1 MNILI
6 RVVIFQALWF
16 LFAYWGQ
23 LPHHWLVPLIAIIA
37 VLLDWKLSKSTLP
50 LKSLMIFILI
60 LIISGLLVDGILFGS
75 QLLNK
80 PNHHGPLSPLNMWGF
95 WIIFA
100 PYYDFAFEKFYQ
112 KLWLAVLF
120 AGIGGPLAYR
130 GGAALAGFT
139 IEPMGFALI
148 SILWM
153 IFFPL
158 SLKLYFEKIQT

>member
-23 LPHHWLVPLIAIIA
+23 LPHQWLVPLIALIA
-37 VLLDWKLSKSTLP
+37 VLIDWKLSKSSLS
-50 LKSLMIFILI
+50 LKSLLIFILV
-60 LIISGLLVDGILFGS
+60 LNLSGLVVDGILFGS
-75 QLLNK
+75 KLLYK
-80 PNHHGPLSPLNMWGF
+80 PNHKGLLSPLNMWGF

-112 KLWLAVLF
+112 KVWIAVLF
-120 AGIGGPLAYR
+120 AGIGGPMAYR

-148 SILWM
+148 SALWM

-158 SLKLYFEKIQT
+158 SLKLYFEKIKS